1 MEVKIRRARDS
12 DAQQLAVWRDMDEV
26 RRYQPI
32 LPIPPSMLR
41 RRLRRE
47 GAASLAEERGHA
59 LTWIVIADDDAAG
72 WVSLRNIDWYSR
84 SAGLGF
90 AVAPL
95 AEGKGIARAGVSQV
109 LDLAFGP
116 GRLQRIEAD
125 CDIDNDRSQR
135 LLDRLGFQREGTLRA
150 FARMPGGR
158 RDFYLYSLLADEWKP
173 GAIRPA
179 APSGGE
185 GHA

>member
-1 MEVKIRRARDS
+1 VGVEVRIRRARDS
-12 DAQQLAVWRDMDEV
+12 DARQLAVWRDMAEL

-32 LPIPPSMLR
+32 IPMPPSVLG

-59 LTWIVIADDDAAG
+59 LTWIVLADEDAAG
-72 WVSLRNIDWYSR
+72 WVSLRNIDWYSH

-90 AVAPL
+90 SVAPW
-95 AEGKGIARAGVSQV
+95 AEGKGIAHAGVSQV

-116 GRLQRIEAD
+116 GRMQRIEAD
-125 CDIDNDRSQR
+125 CDIENERSRR
-135 LLDRLGFQREGTLRA
+135 LLERLGFQREGTLRA

-158 RDFYLYSLLADEWKP
+158 RDFYLYSILAGEWP
-173 GAIRPA
+173 PDGSADA
-179 APSGGE
+179 
-185 GHA
+185 GHGQP